1 MNMSIGTNHACWKST
16 RFMRTGW
23 PIGCPTGWPTGWPT
37 GCPPPANGTTPD
49 GAFTASGRSQAL
61 GVRPSAA
68 GDP

>member
-1 MNMSIGTNHACWKST
+1 
-16 RFMRTGW
+16 MRTGW